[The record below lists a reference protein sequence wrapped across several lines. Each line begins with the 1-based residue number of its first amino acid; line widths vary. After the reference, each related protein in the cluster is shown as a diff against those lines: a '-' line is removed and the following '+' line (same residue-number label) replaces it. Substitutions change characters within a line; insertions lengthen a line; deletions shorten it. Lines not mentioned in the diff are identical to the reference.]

1 MSEYDE
7 LVKRL
12 RSRTVGALPDHIKG
26 FSSAVADT
34 IEALVS
40 NLDFERAAGHVQ
52 LQRASAAEAEVERLK
67 GVLED
72 IKRNADCGGDAGLF
86 RWQTLSEITKAL
98 EAKP

>member
-67 GVLED
+67 GVLETRLTYHGL
-72 IKRNADCGGDAGLF
+72 KGRCPCVDC
-86 RWQTLSEITKAL
+86 SEIRSAL

>member
-12 RSRTVGALPDHIKG
+12 RSFGVTTRGIMV
-26 FSSAVADT
+26 
-34 IEALVS
+34 
-40 NLDFERAAGHVQ
+40 GHVHDAADVIQ
-52 LQRASAAEAEVERLK
+52 ALQSEVDRLK
-67 GVLED
+67 GVLGD